1 MGAASSLSMRIE
13 EAVTSEAVMMPMVA
27 RYLRRTRMGSS
38 LHVRLA
44 RC

>member
-1 MGAASSLSMRIE
+1 MTIE
-13 EAVTSEAVMMPMVA
+13 EAVTSEAVMMQMVA

-44 RC
+44 CC